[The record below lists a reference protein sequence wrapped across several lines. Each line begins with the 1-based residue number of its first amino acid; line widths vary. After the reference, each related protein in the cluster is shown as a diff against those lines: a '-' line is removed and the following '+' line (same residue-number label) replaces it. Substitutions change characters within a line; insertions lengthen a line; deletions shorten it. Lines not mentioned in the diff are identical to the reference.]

1 MKNLILTSLIALSSL
16 VSLSQDPIYVFVE
29 TEAQNGATL
38 RTFYIEGNYC
48 DKLIEQFTA
57 DYGTPNVAST
67 GIKKWNNVSIT
78 GIGTSLSL
86 ELNDGVQIFDGSNWS
101 HSTAINAADMES
113 KLYADPSRARR
124 MYITVKKGNKN
135 KVDNE
140 EKEGIV
146 VSMVEDIILAE

>member
-1 MKNLILTSLIALSSL
+1 MSSL
-16 VSLSQDPIYVFVE
+16 PLIMERQ
-29 TEAQNGATL
+29 TL
-38 RTFYIEGNYC
+38 QV
-48 DKLIEQFTA
+48 L
-57 DYGTPNVAST
+57 ASKS
-67 GIKKWNNVSIT
+67 GINVSIT

>member
-1 MKNLILTSLIALSSL
+1 MNSNHKIRKTYSFHRN
-16 VSLSQDPIYVFVE
+16 
-29 TEAQNGATL
+29 TL
-38 RTFYIEGNYC
+38 
-48 DKLIEQFTA
+48 
-57 DYGTPNVAST
+57 
-67 GIKKWNNVSIT
+67 
-78 GIGTSLSL
+78 
-86 ELNDGVQIFDGSNWS
+86 
-101 HSTAINAADMES
+101 STAINAADMES

>member
-1 MKNLILTSLIALSSL
+1 
-16 VSLSQDPIYVFVE
+16 
-29 TEAQNGATL
+29 L